1 MKKKVLS
8 LLLIVAMF
16 ATMLTG
22 CDSKIKDEKS
32 QVTENVI
39 EYDYFQELNVVDDN
53 YRNYYEIFVY
63 SFYDSD
69 GDCVGDLQGVIKKLD
84 YVEYMGF
91 NGIWLMPIM
100 PSPSYHKYDVVD
112 YCAIDEVY
120 GSMEDFDQLVK

>member
-69 GDCVGDLQGVIKKLD
+69 GDWSR
-84 YVEYMGF
+84 
-91 NGIWLMPIM
+91 GI
-100 PSPSYHKYDVVD
+100 SY
-112 YCAIDEVY
+112 C
-120 GSMEDFDQLVK
+120 